1 LAAGERPISIFRQR
15 ATGISSSMLPVLQAD
30 KRCLRAHFP
39 AI

>member
-15 ATGISSSMLPVLQAD
+15 AAGISSHMLPALQAD
-30 KRCLRAHFP
+30 KRRLPANFP